1 MRAWVASL
9 AIVVGLAGFGAPA
22 AATPAWFPPTLDPE
36 NTLVMLTQNGTVL
49 IGLRPDLA
57 PNHVAR
63 VKQLT
68 RNWFYD
74 GTPFHRVIDGFVV
87 QGGDPTGTGEG
98 GTGKK
103 LKAEFSPPS
112 KASHV
117 RGTLAMARDT
127 GNDTAD
133 SQFYITLADVPRLDG
148 KYTIFGTVIAGM
160 DVVDQIK
167 KAPKGLKS
175 GKVTDPDWLI
185 AMRVA
190 ADLND

>member
-1 MRAWVASL
+1 MRAWIA
-9 AIVVGLAGFGAPA
+9 AIATVCGLASFGAS
-22 AATPAWFPPTLDPE
+22 ATPAWFPKELDPE
-36 NTLVMLTQNGTVL
+36 NTLVMLTQKGTVL
-49 IGLRPDLA
+49 IALRPDLA

-63 VKQLT
+63 IKQLT
-68 RNWFYD
+68 RLWFYD

-98 GTGKK
+98 GSGKK

-127 GNDTAD
+127 SPDSAD

-148 KYTIFGTVIAGM
+148 KYTIFGTVVSGM
-160 DVVDQIK
+160 EFVDQIK
-167 KAPKGLKS
+167 KADKGNKS
-175 GKVTDPDWLI
+175 GKVKDPDWLI